1 MIMMSKISKIL
12 AAVFISIS
20 AFTFSACNSGQQNK
34 DNGSE
39 SSEETISAK
48 FMEMQNDL
56 KSMVSAEF
64 SDIND
69 KVRELNAL
77 IEEKGEG
84 LSDEQKEMLDEIQ
97 EKRVEVNNRL
107 KEIENTSEEEWE
119 GFRESFEEDL
129 ADIKSKLDTVLSDF
143 E

>member
-1 MIMMSKISKIL
+1 MSKITKIL

-20 AFTFSACNSGQQNK
+20 AFTFSACNSGQQNQK
-34 DNGSE
+34 D
-39 SSEETISAK
+39 EETSTQEKISAK

-56 KSMVSAEF
+56 KSMVSEEF

-84 LSDEQKEMLDEIQ
+84 LTDQQKEMLDEIQ
-97 EKRVEVNNRL
+97 EKRVEVNKRL
-107 KEIENTSEEEWE
+107 KEIENVSEEEWDD
-119 GFRESFEEDL
+119 FKASFENDL
-129 ADIKSKLDTVLSDF
+129 EEINTKLDSVIDDF
-143 E
+143 

>member
-1 MIMMSKISKIL
+1 MMSKITKIL

-34 DNGSE
+34 NDE
-39 SSEETISAK
+39 SNSTEETISAK

-56 KSMVSAEF
+56 KSLVSEEF
-64 SDIND
+64 SAIND

-84 LSDEQKEMLDEIQ
+84 LTDEQEKLLDEIQ
-97 EKRVEVNNRL
+97 EKRVEVNERL
-107 KEIENTSEEEWE
+107 NEIENTSEEEWDD
-119 GFRESFEEDL
+119 FRASFEEDL
-129 ADIKSKLDTVLSDF
+129 KEINTKLDSVLKDF
-143 E
+143 

>member
-1 MIMMSKISKIL
+1 MIMISKISKIL

-34 DNGSE
+34 NDES

-56 KSMVSAEF
+56 KSMVSEEF

-69 KVRELNAL
+69 KVRKLNAL

-84 LSDEQKEMLDEIQ
+84 LTDKQEEMLDEIQ

-107 KEIENTSEEEWE
+107 NEIDSVSEEEWDD
-119 GFRESFEEDL
+119 FRATFENDL
-129 ADIKSKLDTVLSDF
+129 EEINTKLDSVIDDF
-143 E
+143 